1 MVGLIDADTLI
12 SGKLTLNYTEA
23 NAKTSVFGK
32 ISKVRGHEFHYSK
45 IENIAKD
52 SKFAYIM
59 KRGNG
64 IDNKK
69 DGFVVYNCL
78 ASYMHLHFADRR
90 LPKNFI
96 GSCVKS
102 SRR

>member
-1 MVGLIDADTLI
+1 MIGLIDADTFI

-23 NAKTSVFGK
+23 NSNASIFGR
-32 ISKVRGHEFHYSK
+32 ISNIRGHEFHYSK

-52 SKFAYIM
+52 SKFAYKM
-59 KRGNG
+59 KKGNG

-78 ASYMHLHFADRR
+78 ASYMHVHFADSR
-90 LPKNFI
+90 LPKRLVEKCI
-96 GSCVKS
+96 KYLQ
-102 SRR
+102 R